1 MKRLVLIAL
10 TLVFVLSFAT
20 IAMPVAAKETQ
31 QAVQYTGVVV
41 ASQLRVRS
49 GPSNGYGIVGFANW
63 GVKVTI
69 LGRDARASWI
79 KVRDARGTTGWVSV
93 FWVRISPNTRY
104 KDIPLANPIP

>member
-10 TLVFVLSFAT
+10 TLVFVLSFAA
-20 IAMPVAAKETQ
+20 IAMPVAAKGSQ
-31 QAVQYTGVVV
+31 QTVQYTGVIL

-49 GPSNGYGIVGFANW
+49 GPGSFYGTVGYANW

-69 LGRDARASWI
+69 LGRDARASWV

-104 KDIPLANPIP
+104 IDIPLANPIP